1 MSHSTLGEDVGK
13 VSSVLFP
20 SGIKEKYLDQERQ
33 QKKTEPEWS
42 KRKCVLEEI
51 DEVKKKRIDAEIK
64 SLNDKADELCTK
76 AGDKLTLSLGR
87 ML

>member
-1 MSHSTLGEDVGK
+1 M
-13 VSSVLFP
+13 
-20 SGIKEKYLDQERQ
+20 
-33 QKKTEPEWS
+33 
-42 KRKCVLEEI
+42 LEEI

-76 AGDKLTLSLGR
+76 AGDTAKLTLSLVR